1 MAGFIPDSELAA
13 IRADAAAML
22 DSPCVITYPA
32 SSVSDG
38 YGHATTT
45 WATRA
50 TVNASLRKPS
60 AALMQLYAD
69 RVGTLAQWVVHLP
82 WGTICDIGDHLSV
95 DGQLLTVAEDLSISS
110 YSALKTVL
118 AAEIME

>member
-1 MAGFIPDSELAA
+1 MGLIPDTELTA
-13 IRADAAAML
+13 IRAAAATVL

-32 SSVSDG
+32 STTSDG

-60 AALMQLYAD
+60 AALQALYAD

-82 WGTICDIGDHLSV
+82 WGTVVNIGDHLSV
-95 DGQLLTVAEDLSISS
+95 DGQLLTVAADLSISS
-110 YSALKTVL
+110 YSTLKTVL

>member
-1 MAGFIPDSELAA
+1 MGLIPDTELTA
-13 IRADAAAML
+13 IRAAAQTVL

-82 WGTICDIGDHLSV
+82 WGTTVDIGDRLAV
-95 DGQLLTVAEDLSISS
+95 DGQLLTVAADLSISS
-110 YSALKTVL
+110 YSTLKTVL

>member
-1 MAGFIPDSELAA
+1 MGLIPDSELAA
-13 IRADAAAML
+13 LRADAAAVL

-32 SSVSDG
+32 GTSSDG
-38 YGHATTT
+38 FGHVTTT

-60 AALMQLYAD
+60 AALQALYAA

-82 WGTICDIGDHLSV
+82 YGTVCDIGDRLAV
-95 DGQLLTVAEDLSISS
+95 AGQTMTVAADLSISS
-110 YSALKTVL
+110 YSTLKTVL

>member
-1 MAGFIPDSELAA
+1 MGLIPDTELAA
-13 IRADAAAML
+13 IRAAAAVVL
-22 DSPCVITYPA
+22 DSLCVISY
-32 SSVSDG
+32 SVSSAPDG
-38 YGHATTT
+38 YGHTTTT

-60 AALMQLYAD
+60 AALVALYAD

-82 WGTICDIGDHLSV
+82 YGTTVNIGDRLTV
-95 DGQLLTVAEDLSISS
+95 DGQVMTVAADLSISS
-110 YSALKTVL
+110 YSTLKTVL

>member
-1 MAGFIPDSELAA
+1 MGLIPDSEMTA
-13 IRADAAAML
+13 IRAAVQTVL
-22 DSPCVITYPA
+22 DSVCVVTYSA
-32 SSVSDG
+32 GTSKDG
-38 YGHATTT
+38 FGHETTN

-60 AALMQLYAD
+60 AALQALYAD

-82 WGTICDIGDHLSV
+82 WGTTVDIGDHLSV
-95 DGQLLTVAEDLSISS
+95 DGQLLTVAADLSISS
-110 YSALKTVL
+110 YSTLKTVL